1 MFPMGHEA
9 RNTNGVGTMS
19 KHLRFVV
26 GVVAAIVVTTA
37 AKADTIAYN
46 AALAAGYYN
55 GTGNPNVGFTTDTTG
70 SGIQLGLGV
79 NLRFIDPVLPTT
91 TNNYTVPIGTSAFP
105 PPGTATWDFEY
116 SVDFGSSKLTESD
129 TSATL
134 SILNTNNGQLLSF
147 DPSSTLLGDAT
158 NGNGYQNAE
167 NLGFSFVA
175 ALFSGFGFDPTAADQ
190 YVITL
195 TLDNSTGTQLASVT
209 ENVDAAA
216 TPLPATLPL
225 FVSGLGALGFFGWRR
240 KRQPRAFAG

>member
-1 MFPMGHEA
+1 
-9 RNTNGVGTMS
+9 MS
-19 KHLRFVV
+19 KQIKLI
-26 GVVAAIVVTTA
+26 VAAIAATVVTST

-46 AALAAGYYN
+46 TALAAGYYN
-55 GTGNPNVGFTTDTTG
+55 GTGNPNVGFTTDTTS

-79 NLRFIDPVLPTT
+79 NLRFISPVLPTSN
-91 TNNYTVPIGTSAFP
+91 NNYTVPVGPSAFP

-116 SVDFGSSKLTESD
+116 SVDFGSSTLNERD

-134 SILNTNNGQLLSF
+134 TVLNKNNGQSLSF
-147 DPSSTLLGDAT
+147 DPSSPTDDAT

-167 NLGFSFVA
+167 NLGFFTAFFTS
-175 ALFSGFGFDPTAADQ
+175 FGFDPSAADQ

-195 TLDNSTGTQLASVT
+195 TLDSAGTQLASVT
-209 ENVDAAA
+209 ENVNAAA

-240 KRQPRAFAG
+240 KQRPRAVTG